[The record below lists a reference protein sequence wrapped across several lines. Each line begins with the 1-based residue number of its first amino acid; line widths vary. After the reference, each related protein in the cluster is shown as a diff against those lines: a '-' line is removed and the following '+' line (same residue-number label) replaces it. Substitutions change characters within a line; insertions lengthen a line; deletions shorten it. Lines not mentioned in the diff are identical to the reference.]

1 MIKYDGKKYYTP
13 VEFLDLIEDGTSD
26 LSKIWKNHFPNYKRV
41 VLLDQI
47 KRVLQDARNERKINY
62 MKFKKS
68 QYSEKLFY
76 AFTEKDVIDYLEN
89 SKKVFDIKLNE
100 KE

>member
-13 VEFLDLIEDGTSD
+13 VEFLDLIEDGTSEI
-26 LSKIWKNHFPNYKRV
+26 SEAWKKHFPNYKKV
-41 VLLDQI
+41 ILLDQI
-47 KRVLQDARNERKINY
+47 KRVLQEARNERKINY

-68 QYSEKLFY
+68 QDSEKLFY

-89 SKKVFDIKLNE
+89 SEKVFDIKLNE